1 MKCHGGT
8 GTIRHVA
15 MRPFSNEAR
24 VILRRNTMTT
34 LSNAIKAA
42 IQVTREAAASS
53 ITHTALLNSIASRLG
68 YKNYRALVESE
79 ISSEPSSI
87 SQYDA
92 QSVTLDHVLEVRKIA
107 CLSTAHCSVEVAQG
121 LRCENRAFLI
131 KENEYGVTYLLGS
144 SASALEISM
153 EQAGVPERDRS
164 TFRTLQKCGY
174 HYVEFDVDVDQV
186 SHPEIPVYTLV
197 V

>member
-1 MKCHGGT
+1 
-8 GTIRHVA
+8 
-15 MRPFSNEAR
+15 
-24 VILRRNTMTT
+24 MTT

-42 IQVTREAAASS
+42 IQATKEAAASS
-53 ITHTALLNSIASRLG
+53 VSHAALLNSVASRLG

-79 ISSEPSSI
+79 SSAEPSGVG
-87 SQYDA
+87 QVGA

-121 LRCENRAFLI
+121 LRCESRAFLI
-131 KENEYGVTYLLGS
+131 KENEYSVTYLLGS
-144 SASALEISM
+144 SASALEVNM

-164 TFRTLQKCGY
+164 TFRMLQKCGY

-186 SHPEIPVYTLV
+186 THPEIPVYTLV